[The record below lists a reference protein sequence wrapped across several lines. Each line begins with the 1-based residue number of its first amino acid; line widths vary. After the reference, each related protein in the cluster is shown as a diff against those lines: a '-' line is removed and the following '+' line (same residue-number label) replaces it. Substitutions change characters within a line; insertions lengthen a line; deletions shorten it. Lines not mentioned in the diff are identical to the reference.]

1 MTEQVW
7 FRHPE
12 RCWSLGDIKQL
23 HGTQIEVRE
32 VETGTIYK
40 VPSND
45 THPCDSSHLS
55 DNSDIAAMNNMHEG
69 PLLALLYRRYFADD
83 IYTFTGDIL
92 ISINPYKHIPGLYT
106 IPEEEYKEKKVPHV
120 FSVAEKTYV
129 MMLEETNPSRKNQS
143 MIVSGESGA
152 GKTEACKHIMKYL
165 ATLSQRYTARQ
176 EAVAHHNQVH
186 ALHNVANALGQH
198 NNDHPP
204 NIHIPN
210 DKGHN
215 EIVSIETKVLDC
227 NPFLEAFGNAKT
239 VRNDNSSRFG
249 KFLKIEYDGGHILG
263 ARIRHYLLEKA
274 RVVSPQAGERNYHI
288 FYQLARGATPTERKE
303 LKVGNVEDYA
313 YLTSGGME
321 ATFVDGVDDVAEFTD
336 VRNALTAVGMVP
348 ELQKDMYRLIS
359 GLMHLGNV
367 KFTENTAGEAVLV
380 NPDAAATAGEL
391 LGCPALPIKL
401 VRRLMKVK
409 GRRSAYDVA
418 LNAKQGAVSRDSLA
432 KATYER
438 MFSWLIYR
446 TNLILTSKAPSS
458 GFIGILDI
466 FGFEIFQVNSFEQL
480 CINYANEKLQNLFN
494 HHIFVMEQEAYAAE
508 GVDVTAIQFVNN
520 QPCVDLIE
528 KKPIGLLPLL
538 DEICYLGRET
548 TDQEYLDKIDK
559 AHKGK
564 HEYYGNP
571 KKKAKDTFS
580 VLHFAGEV
588 TYSVNGFI
596 EKNNDTLYTDLEELM
611 MTSQFQLVRDVFD
624 DSALDDGHTNT
635 PIPEGDTPSA
645 TKTPAKTAAA
655 PKQKTSSV
663 ATIASK
669 FKTQL
674 GALNDTLLATTPHY
688 VRCVK
693 PNKFKKALLFDH
705 PMILAQLLYSGV
717 LETVRI
723 RRQGFPFRETFVEF
737 WRRACR
743 IGFVELVNTC
753 SKLPRPSPP
762 EYVDG
767 ADGKAVDKSLT
778 PELVNTSK
786 QATILLCQH
795 FLSKAEWTLGK
806 NKIFMKDGCLDKIM
820 KQFRTYHTTRIQS
833 WWRMVKI
840 LRKYKRY
847 RRAVKRM
854 QRGWRAILLQRRY
867 AAVASKITRLQA
879 HIRRR
884 IQQRR
889 WKRIKAARANAGAIV
904 KSYIRGNYDRKR
916 YRKLTIGF
924 QALQQKYRT
933 YRYHKKFMKIRK
945 YIRIIQ
951 SYVKMYLARKRY
963 LRIRYV
969 QANGCKLIQA
979 KWRGY
984 KNRKDYKL
992 TRKSAITFQRRWRYR
1007 TAVLLRRKLFAI
1019 VVKLQSMCKAWKI
1032 RSKYRIMKRRATQIQ
1047 AWWRMLLVSKAYRKQ
1062 KRAVRI
1068 IEQAILQVIN
1078 RRSLTKWVQDLHA
1091 AANWGDSKELEIIL
1105 LCRRPEHYRI
1115 GQTIP
1120 NVGDRVKIRN
1130 RYDGFKSILHAAAAG
1145 GDVNAVKF
1153 LISRGAEPGTLDSF
1167 GATPLH
1173 KAASM
1178 GDSHLPVLQLLAS
1191 LFTNP
1196 KAVLNHP
1203 NMAGETVI
1211 DTAIFSARNS
1221 GYGRR
1226 EHDTTIKFLLDGGS
1240 EPTVCGLSSGQVMN
1254 MVNAPKPGAMAAA
1267 AAAARERELLE
1278 RRAKE
1283 RREDPH
1289 YQLLFVSEAER
1300 KRKAEAVASK
1310 GYINEVTGE
1319 RHRQE
1324 AEQHELKKQSSIRN
1338 VLQELGSDDITI
1350 STATVTN
1357 KTLTSSVVQAY
1368 VTPNSNTTQLSPT
1381 SMKKSL
1387 AEQYA
1392 EASLQDQSRKEQAN
1406 TLKNEKITNARLIA
1420 SQAYALQSNALDQQP
1435 VRPPVLGSPNVNTNN
1450 KTITIFN
1457 ASPTSSSTA
1466 PSSSLLSETV
1476 NKSQTSKA
1484 LLSNPSF
1491 STASFT
1497 PTTSNANAYT
1507 NNDNKDPATFVAS
1520 SLSSL
1525 IATGEKGRHPNRN
1538 VLGTHG
1544 TTPSQ
1549 PTILPS
1555 VDISTLSSVSSPYN
1569 TNGTKPTVNTTF
1581 SPAISSPTNSD
1592 TYFSPVHTYLGSP
1605 DNKLEVASSN
1615 GSMNKSISILPTT
1628 TSLTNVPFVNAN
1640 SNNVVSR
1647 PISLLNSTNSNRAI
1661 SPVRP
1666 TSLAE
1671 LDSIPPPRSIHQHS
1685 IIPSQ
1690 SVTSPFQPD

>member
-1 MTEQVW
+1 M
-7 FRHPE
+7 
-12 RCWSLGDIKQL
+12 
-23 HGTQIEVRE
+23 
-32 VETGTIYK
+32 
-40 VPSND
+40 
-45 THPCDSSHLS
+45 
-55 DNSDIAAMNNMHEG
+55 
-69 PLLALLYRRYFADD
+69 
-83 IYTFTGDIL
+83 
-92 ISINPYKHIPGLYT
+92 
-106 IPEEEYKEKKVPHV
+106 
-120 FSVAEKTYV
+120 
-129 MMLEETNPSRKNQS
+129 
-143 MIVSGESGA
+143 
-152 GKTEACKHIMKYL
+152 
-165 ATLSQRYTARQ
+165 
-176 EAVAHHNQVH
+176 
-186 ALHNVANALGQH
+186 
-198 NNDHPP
+198 
-204 NIHIPN
+204 
-210 DKGHN
+210 
-215 EIVSIETKVLDC
+215 
-227 NPFLEAFGNAKT
+227 
-239 VRNDNSSRFG
+239 
-249 KFLKIEYDGGHILG
+249 
-263 ARIRHYLLEKA
+263 
-274 RVVSPQAGERNYHI
+274 
-288 FYQLARGATPTERKE
+288 
-303 LKVGNVEDYA
+303 
-313 YLTSGGME
+313 
-321 ATFVDGVDDVAEFTD
+321 
-336 VRNALTAVGMVP
+336 
-348 ELQKDMYRLIS
+348 
-359 GLMHLGNV
+359 
-367 KFTENTAGEAVLV
+367 
-380 NPDAAATAGEL
+380 
-391 LGCPALPIKL
+391 
-401 VRRLMKVK
+401 
-409 GRRSAYDVA
+409 
-418 LNAKQGAVSRDSLA
+418 
-432 KATYER
+432 
-438 MFSWLIYR
+438 
-446 TNLILTSKAPSS
+446 
-458 GFIGILDI
+458 
-466 FGFEIFQVNSFEQL
+466 
-480 CINYANEKLQNLFN
+480 
-494 HHIFVMEQEAYAAE
+494 
-508 GVDVTAIQFVNN
+508 
-520 QPCVDLIE
+520 
-528 KKPIGLLPLL
+528 
-538 DEICYLGRET
+538 
-548 TDQEYLDKIDK
+548 
-559 AHKGK
+559 
-564 HEYYGNP
+564 
-571 KKKAKDTFS
+571 
-580 VLHFAGEV
+580 
-588 TYSVNGFI
+588 
-596 EKNNDTLYTDLEELM
+596 
-611 MTSQFQLVRDVFD
+611 
-624 DSALDDGHTNT
+624 
-635 PIPEGDTPSA
+635 
-645 TKTPAKTAAA
+645 
-655 PKQKTSSV
+655 
-663 ATIASK
+663 
-669 FKTQL
+669 
-674 GALNDTLLATTPHY
+674 
-688 VRCVK
+688 
-693 PNKFKKALLFDH
+693 
-705 PMILAQLLYSGV
+705 
-717 LETVRI
+717 
-723 RRQGFPFRETFVEF
+723 
-737 WRRACR
+737 
-743 IGFVELVNTC
+743 
-753 SKLPRPSPP
+753 
-762 EYVDG
+762 DG

-1310 GYINEVTGE
+1310 GYINEATGE

-1324 AEQHELKKQSSIRN
+1324 VEQHELKKQSSIRN

-1690 SVTSPFQPD
+1690 SVTSPSSTGLTTSRSTTTNINVTTNPPPTAPIRAAMWTVHQSSSTGLLYYYNTKTGVTQWTEPSDFDGTYTPLQLELLVAVQAGPNSKATAAAITSASASGKVSDALASLKKTSGLDTLNDKNNLRTSPNNNTNDNSYMNMFVNRVTSEQAQNMNSSNSNNHRILSSNNIGFGGRPGHPAPGPVNDVFTNSTPLLPPVSTLAATLIPTQSSAVPTIVSNTNGKPGYERNRSKSPTLSRSVIATGPSSLLRQAVPPLSLVTGISSSNKDNVQINNSVSLPSTTVSNSKPSILPSSGQLYASLLESVSSTLTTNTSPSVTNTVPTKQTSPHTSNTTVPVSAIVSNPAPTTSNTTTNNNNNNGRKILHSGKNGWTAAMDSKQRTYYFHKSGKVQWDRPSDF